1 MQECAGDHF
10 AEQQNLSSSTAACT
24 TRGANPRDRKLS
36 KAKWWTGK
44 KRYKHPYQQASAV
57 LETFETVQLQA
68 ALAWLVQALH
78 MEWSKACK
86 ED

>member
-24 TRGANPRDRKLS
+24 TRGANPGDRKLS

-57 LETFETVQLQA
+57 LQA